1 MTAKAK
7 SKAKKPKQ
15 EEASV
20 YTDVSEGAFTVRI
33 PRRGE
38 VSLPETWTRTYHA
51 CGTVHSIVNKQVA
64 ASSHLNEDGTEA
76 RSVTYDTFDSTS
88 GDPDMPTR
96 TEIVQTTPKEGD
108 KTATMFISRGPRCR
122 EYMRFRMT
130 EEEDR
135 LLVRRVLR
143 GDMEEIWIFFDEP
156 QGDALRVQS
165 HSWREVDKDGKEIR
179 LCLEVADGLV
189 LHPPKFSVAQAGGD
203 VRGPKDSKGKA
214 ARQAPGLRVDLIP
227 DEGAAAK
234 GKRAGKKDGR
244 RPAGRVRKGR
254 GRGDRVRA

>member
-15 EEASV
+15 EEASA
-20 YTDVSEGAFTVRI
+20 YTDVSEGAFMVRI
-33 PRRGE
+33 PGRGE
-38 VSLPETWTRTYHA
+38 VSLPETWTRTYRA
-51 CGTVHSIVNKQVA
+51 CGTVHSIVNKLVTTKIDVYDGVQVMG
-64 ASSHLNEDGTEA
+64 LMY
-76 RSVTYDTFDSTS
+76 RTFDSTS
-88 GDPDMPTR
+88 EDPDMPTT
-96 TEIVQTTPKEGD
+96 TEIVQTAPEEGD
-108 KTATMFISRGPRCR
+108 KTATMFISRGPRWR
-122 EYMRFRMT
+122 DYKRFRMT

-135 LLVRRVLR
+135 LLVRHVLR
-143 GDMEEIWIFFDEP
+143 GDIEEIWIFFDEP
-156 QGDALRVQS
+156 QRGALRVKS

-179 LCLEVADGLV
+179 LCQEVADGLV

-203 VRGPKDSKGKA
+203 VRGPKNAKGKA

-227 DEGAAAK
+227 DEDAAAK
-234 GKRAGKKDGR
+234 GKRAGEKDGR